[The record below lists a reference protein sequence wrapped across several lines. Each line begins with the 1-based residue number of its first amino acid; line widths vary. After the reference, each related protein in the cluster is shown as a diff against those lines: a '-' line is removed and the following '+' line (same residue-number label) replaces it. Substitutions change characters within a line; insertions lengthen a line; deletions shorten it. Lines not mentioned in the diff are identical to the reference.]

1 MPAHLTLRFSD
12 RPAYRYTLEDGGEYL
27 AGRSDECPLKVDDT
41 RVSRRH
47 ARFAQRDGRW
57 WVTDLESKNGVRID
71 GREVA
76 GSAALPDACWMSL
89 GGLVARFERL
99 GEEEARARAERD
111 RVRWQ
116 TGVRLRE
123 QLDPEAGLERLLAQL
138 LDSVL
143 RLSGAERGFVVLARP
158 DARSGAL
165 SGEGGE
171 GSEAPDEL
179 EVAATAGV
187 AAEDLGRAEFA
198 GSVGAVQ
205 HALASGRPVVTTD
218 AQDDA
223 LLGSRP
229 SVAMGGIRAL
239 VCVPLEVPGRGTGVV
254 YADSRTPGSAFTRLD
269 VEILQAL
276 TSHAA
281 IALAVA
287 GISREVEGIAGEL
300 PTPARGAVGKVGEEP
315 SSVVSWKRLVAE
327 HGL

>member
-12 RPAYRYTLEDGGEYL
+12 RPAYRYTLDDGGDYL
-27 AGRSDECPLKVDDT
+27 AGRSDECPLKVDDS

-47 ARFAQRDGRW
+47 ARFVQEDGRW
-57 WVTDLESKNGVRID
+57 WVTDLGSKNGVRVE
-71 GREVA
+71 GREVE

-99 GEEEARARAERD
+99 SEEEARARSERD

-116 TGVRLRE
+116 TSLKLPD

-143 RLSGAERGFVVLARP
+143 RLSGAERAFVVLARP
-158 DARSGAL
+158 GAEPGAGNGGSGA
-165 SGEGGE
+165 SG
-171 GSEAPDEL
+171 DL

-187 AAEDLGRAEFA
+187 AAEELGRADFA

-205 HALASGRPVVTTD
+205 HALASGIPVVTTD

-229 SVAMGGIRAL
+229 SVALGGIRAL
-239 VCVPLEVPGRGTGVV
+239 VCVPLDVPGRGTGAV
-254 YADSRTPGSAFTRLD
+254 YADSRTPGSAFTQLD

-281 IALAVA
+281 LALAVA
-287 GISREVEGIAGEL
+287 GISREVEGIAGEM
-300 PTPARGAVGKVGEEP
+300 PTPARGEAGQTAEEP
-315 SSVVSWKRLVAE
+315 SSVVSWKRLVAD

>member
-47 ARFAQRDGRW
+47 ARFAQEDGRW
-57 WVTDLESKNGVRID
+57 WVTDLGSKNGVRID
-71 GREVA
+71 GREVEGA
-76 GSAALPDACWMSL
+76 AALPDACWMSL
-89 GGLVARFERL
+89 GGLVARFEAL
-99 GEEEARARAERD
+99 GEEEARARSERD

-116 TGVRLRE
+116 TSMRLPD
-123 QLDPEAGLERLLAQL
+123 QLDPGAGLERLLAQL

-158 DARSGAL
+158 GAQP
-165 SGEGGE
+165 GDENGGRE
-171 GSEAPDEL
+171 DL

-187 AAEDLGRAEFA
+187 AAEDLGREEFA

-229 SVAMGGIRAL
+229 SVALGGIRAL
-239 VCVPLEVPGRGTGVV
+239 VCVPLDVPGRGTGAV
-254 YADSRTPGSAFTRLD
+254 YADSRTPGSAFTQLD

-287 GISREVEGIAGEL
+287 GISREVEGLAGEL
-300 PTPARGAVGKVGEEP
+300 PTPAREVAREAVEEP
-315 SSVVSWKRLVAE
+315 SSVVSWRRLVAE

>member
-12 RPAYRYTLEDGGEYL
+12 RPAYRYTLEDGGDYL
-27 AGRSDECPLKVDDT
+27 AGRSDECPLKVDDS

-47 ARFAQRDGRW
+47 ARFAQQDDRW
-57 WVTDLESKNGVRID
+57 WVTDLGSKNGVRID

-116 TGVRLRE
+116 TGMRLRE

-158 DARSGAL
+158 GDRN
-165 SGEGGE
+165 GGR
-171 GSEAPDEL
+171 DEL

-205 HALASGRPVVTTD
+205 HALASGWPVVTTD

-229 SVAMGGIRAL
+229 SVALGGIRAL
-239 VCVPLEVPGRGTGVV
+239 VCVPLDVPGRGTGVV
-254 YADSRTPGSAFTRLD
+254 YADSRAPGSAFTRLD